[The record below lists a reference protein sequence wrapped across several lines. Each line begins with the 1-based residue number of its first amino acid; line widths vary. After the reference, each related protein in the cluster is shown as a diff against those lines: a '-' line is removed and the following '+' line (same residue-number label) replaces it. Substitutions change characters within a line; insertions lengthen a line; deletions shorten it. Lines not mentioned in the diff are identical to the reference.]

1 MAHPTDEK
9 RAQESYTTP
18 STQPSIN
25 IATTEDYSTE
35 GLAPQDGLGSAEP
48 HIFSDPARAAY
59 WRELYEKSKYE
70 GRARFDPALT
80 WTAETE
86 RRLKMK
92 VIPFSLCA

>member
-9 RAQESYTTP
+9 RAHESFTTP

-35 GLAPQDGLGSAEP
+35 GLAPQTGLGSAEP

-59 WRELYEKSKYE
+59 WRDLYEKSKYE

-92 VIPFSLCA
+92 VIPFSLCV